1 VTELNEE
8 IKQVKQV
15 KSKQR
20 VADHGEVFTNQ
31 REVNAML
38 DLVKHE
44 TERIDSRFLEPACGN
59 GNFLAEVLNRKLN
72 VVEYKYSHTQTEWER
87 YAMLAVCNIYGV
99 DILEDNAK
107 ECRKRL
113 FNIFKERYST
123 LFADK
128 CKLEVLR
135 SLDFLLH
142 RNILWGDSLN
152 MKNPVTH
159 EPIIFSEW
167 SAVNGVMF
175 KRRDFALDKLL
186 RPTSSEANSLLSDLG
201 EEAFI
206 PKPVQDFPLTHFM
219 KLGDEETTD

>member
-1 VTELNEE
+1 
-8 IKQVKQV
+8 
-15 KSKQR
+15 
-20 VADHGEVFTNQ
+20 
-31 REVNAML
+31 
-38 DLVKHE
+38 
-44 TERIDSRFLEPACGN
+44 
-59 GNFLAEVLNRKLN
+59 
-72 VVEYKYSHTQTEWER
+72 
-87 YAMLAVCNIYGV
+87 
-99 DILEDNAK
+99 
-107 ECRKRL
+107 
-113 FNIFKERYST
+113 
-123 LFADK
+123 
-128 CKLEVLR
+128 
-135 SLDFLLH
+135 
-142 RNILWGDSLN
+142 